1 MKITNVRIFPINKGN
16 LIAGVSIELDDFVVT
31 GLKIIEGKNG
41 MFVSMPSRK
50 LDDGKYKDIAFPK
63 TKNAHAL
70 LTKTVL
76 DAFAN
81 FENRNT
87 EPPDVF

>member
-1 MKITNVRIFPINKGN
+1 MKITNVRISPVNKGN
-16 LIAGVSIELDDFVVT
+16 LLAIANIEFGDFVVT
-31 GLKIIEGKNG
+31 GLKIING
-41 MFVSMPSRK
+41 QKGQFVAMPSRK
-50 LDDGKYKDIAFPK
+50 LEDGTYKDIAFTT

-87 EPPDVF
+87 EPLDVF